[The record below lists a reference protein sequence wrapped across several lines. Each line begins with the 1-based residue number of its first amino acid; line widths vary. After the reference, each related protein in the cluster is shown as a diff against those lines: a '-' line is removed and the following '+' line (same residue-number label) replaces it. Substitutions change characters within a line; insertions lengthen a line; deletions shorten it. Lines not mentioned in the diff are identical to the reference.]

1 MFVVWFYL
9 TLNWIFLIRKVS
21 RRVKST
27 AFLLPAERRRKPC
40 LPILWAVGIYR
51 PVDGMDRKMV
61 PLTDYPQLF
70 DIGCGPGIYAER
82 FCRQGCQ
89 VTGIDFSERPVNYAG
104 SSVLKK
110 GLDITYL
117 YQNYLD
123 MDLHKVFDFATMI
136 YCDYGAL
143 STSDRKKL
151 MGKVYQHL
159 KPGNPFYVAVIPYF
173 FILRQRVVLLMPSSS
188 AAAARLPL
196 FRDRAS
202 SSRAASGGTGSASS
216 SPAGAGGWG

>member
-1 MFVVWFYL
+1 MRMALEKPPLYKKSEGAFWNDEYISKQMLKAHLDPKFEGASRKLDFIERSVTWIKELVDPICYP
-9 TLNWIFLIRKVS
+9 TLL
-21 RRVKST
+21 
-27 AFLLPAERRRKPC
+27 
-40 LPILWAVGIYR
+40 
-51 PVDGMDRKMV
+51 
-61 PLTDYPQLF
+61 

-173 FILRQRVVLLMPSSS
+173 FILRQRVLGWIPRYS
-188 AAAARLPL
+188 AVFLRL
-196 FRDRAS
+196 FRK
-202 SSRAASGGTGSASS
+202 
-216 SPAGAGGWG
+216 

>member
-51 PVDGMDRKMV
+51 PVGGMDRKMV

-82 FCRQGCQ
+82 FCKQGCQ
-89 VTGIDFSERPVNYAG
+89 VTGIDFSERPVNYAR

-173 FILRQRVVLLMPSSS
+173 FILRQRVLGWIPRYS
-188 AAAARLPL
+188 AVFLRL
-196 FRDRAS
+196 FRK
-202 SSRAASGGTGSASS
+202 
-216 SPAGAGGWG
+216 

>member
-1 MFVVWFYL
+1 
-9 TLNWIFLIRKVS
+9 
-21 RRVKST
+21 
-27 AFLLPAERRRKPC
+27 
-40 LPILWAVGIYR
+40 
-51 PVDGMDRKMV
+51 MV

-70 DIGCGPGIYAER
+70 DIGCGPGIYAEK
-82 FCRQGCQ
+82 FCKQGCQ
-89 VTGIDFSERPVNYAG
+89 VTGIDFSERSVNYAR

-123 MDLHKVFDFATMI
+123 MDLHNVFDFATMI

-159 KPGNPFYVAVIPYF
+159 KPGNSSQVAVIPYF
-173 FILRQRVVLLMPSSS
+173 FILRQRVLGWIPRYS
-188 AAAARLPL
+188 AVFLRL
-196 FRDRAS
+196 FRK
-202 SSRAASGGTGSASS
+202 
-216 SPAGAGGWG
+216 